1 MIHMARGHIN
11 RPKTLRMPGL
21 GAPSNRK
28 FTLAIERLVDSR
40 RWQEAVDTE
49 YFWVRLF
56 YGS

>member
-1 MIHMARGHIN
+1 MAHGHIN
-11 RPKTLRMPGL
+11 RPKTLRMAGL
-21 GAPSNRK
+21 GAPSSRK